1 MHIFHVFVSGDWDL
15 ISSGRDVVVR
25 VVFSCLYDF
34 IVFRT
39 HFESFQLTM
48 SDSEIDTD
56 VLSEVGS
63 RHSSVSVSGNSDADE
78 FVFEGDFLPYQYEPL
93 ASSSNEDILLDSE
106 VEDDDED
113 GIPRDVLEQRYE
125 NTITVDSW

>member
-1 MHIFHVFVSGDWDL
+1 
-15 ISSGRDVVVR
+15 
-25 VVFSCLYDF
+25 
-34 IVFRT
+34 
-39 HFESFQLTM
+39 M

-56 VLSEVGS
+56 VLREVGS

-78 FVFEGDFLPYQYEPL
+78 FVFEGDFLPYQDEPL
-93 ASSSNEDILLDSE
+93 ASSSNEDIDSE

>member
-1 MHIFHVFVSGDWDL
+1 
-15 ISSGRDVVVR
+15 
-25 VVFSCLYDF
+25 
-34 IVFRT
+34 
-39 HFESFQLTM
+39 M

-93 ASSSNEDILLDSE
+93 ASSSNEDILLDSK